1 MRSSKFIA
9 VLGAGALAMGVAACG
24 SDDEGSSGSTGSSN
38 ASASSGSSEKVSG
51 SISIDGSS
59 TVFPFAQAAAELFQ
73 EEQPDVKIT
82 VGQSGTGGGFEKF
95 CAGETDIS
103 NASRAI
109 KDDEEV
115 PLCEKGGVK
124 YGEVQIA
131 NDGIAVVSNKGLT
144 VDCLTVD
151 QLKQVWNKGS
161 KVASLKDVDAKFPDT
176 KLSLYGPGTDSGT
189 FDFFT
194 KEINGEEGA
203 TRDDYQA
210 SEDDNQLLTG
220 VEGDG
225 GGFGYFGFSY
235 YEGAADKL
243 NLVGI
248 DAGDGCVKPS
258 NETIQDGTYKPL
270 GRPLYMYPSSKSIAK
285 PEVKAFMEFV
295 LANQEAI
302 AEAAKIVPLTAE
314 QATKARTDLTSAE
327 APA

>member
-1 MRSSKFIA
+1 MVA
-9 VLGAGALAMGVAACG
+9 VLGAGVLALGVAACG
-24 SDDEGSSGSTGSSN
+24 SDDDESTTGS
-38 ASASSGSSEKVSG
+38 AGAASSTETEAPSAKVSG

-59 TVFPFAQAAAELFQ
+59 TVFPFAQAAAELFN

-95 CAGETDIS
+95 CAAETDIS
-103 NASRAI
+103 NASRPI

-115 PLCEKGGVK
+115 PLCEKAGVAF
-124 YGEVQIA
+124 GEVQVA

-144 VDCLTVD
+144 IDCLTVD

-161 KVASLKDVDAKFPDT
+161 KVASLKDVDASFPDT

-194 KEINGEEGA
+194 GEINGEEGA

-258 NETIQDGTYKPL
+258 KETIQDGTYKPL
-270 GRPLYMYPSSKSIAK
+270 GRPLFMYPSSKAIAR
-285 PEVKAFMEFV
+285 PEVKAFMEFIV
-295 LANQEAI
+295 ANQEAI
-302 AEAAKIVPLTAE
+302 ADAAKIVPLTAE
-314 QATKARTDLTSAE
+314 QATAARAELTKAESGA
-327 APA
+327 